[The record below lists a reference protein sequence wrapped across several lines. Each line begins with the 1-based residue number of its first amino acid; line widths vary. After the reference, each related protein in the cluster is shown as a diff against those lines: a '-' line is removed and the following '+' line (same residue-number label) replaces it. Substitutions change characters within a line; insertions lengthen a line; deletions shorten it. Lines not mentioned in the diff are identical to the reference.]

1 LSYEAADEGQ
11 HWIDIFAALLD
22 DPASATIPGLV
33 VGAWDESGA
42 SEDTSAA
49 VVEALV
55 NAHDRLPGVRSL
67 FLGDII
73 AEEAEISWIQQTDIS
88 PLFDAFPALEYLTV
102 RGGNGLR
109 LGSLRHDRL
118 ISLVVQS
125 GGLPVEV
132 VREVCSAQLPNLEH
146 LELWLGSDNYG
157 GNTTVE
163 DLGPILSGQ
172 LFPKL
177 QSLGLRDSEIAD
189 EIATAVASAPV
200 LERIRVLDLSL
211 GTLGDAGAVALLSSP
226 AVAKLE
232 KLDIHHHYCSE
243 DIVARL
249 QALGITVD
257 ASEPQQEDAYDGET
271 YRYAAVT
278 E

>member
-1 LSYEAADEGQ
+1 
-11 HWIDIFAALLD
+11 
-22 DPASATIPGLV
+22 
-33 VGAWDESGA
+33 
-42 SEDTSAA
+42 
-49 VVEALV
+49 
-55 NAHDRLPGVRSL
+55 VRSL

-157 GNTTVE
+157 GNATVE